1 VSQRGASIN
10 TTTINYGFTIQYSLP
25 YFKSHVSEISNDFV
39 KHLIP
44 ITEAVFSTP
53 IANATPGTWATTGTI
68 QPSVIFL
75 ADTWQIAL
83 EAVIPVNGASGHRIG
98 VVSELH
104 FFLDDIFPDR
114 PGKPLFT
121 PILIGAK

>member
-1 VSQRGASIN
+1 MSQSGASIN

-53 IANATPGTWATTGTI
+53 IANATPGTWATTGI
-68 QPSVIFL
+68 QPGVIFL
-75 ADTWQIAL
+75 ADTW
-83 EAVIPVNGASGHRIG
+83 
-98 VVSELH
+98 
-104 FFLDDIFPDR
+104 
-114 PGKPLFT
+114 
-121 PILIGAK
+121 

>member
-53 IANATPGTWATTGTI
+53 IANATPGTWATTGI
-68 QPSVIFL
+68 QPGVIF

-83 EAVIPVNGASGHRIG
+83 EAVIPVNGASGLGIG

-104 FFLDDIFPDR
+104 FFLDDMFSDR
-114 PGKPLFT
+114 PGKPLVT

>member
-1 VSQRGASIN
+1 MSQRGASIN
-10 TTTINYGFTIQYSLP
+10 TTTINYGFTIHYSLP

-53 IANATPGTWATTGTI
+53 IANATPGTWATTGI
-68 QPSVIFL
+68 QPGVIFL

-83 EAVIPVNGASGHRIG
+83 EAVIPRR
-98 VVSELH
+98 E
-104 FFLDDIFPDR
+104 R
-114 PGKPLFT
+114 PWNRRR
-121 PILIGAK
+121 

>member
-1 VSQRGASIN
+1 VSQRGAPIN
-10 TTTINYGFTIQYSLP
+10 ATTINYGFTIQYSLP

-53 IANATPGTWATTGTI
+53 IANATPGTWATTGI
-68 QPSVIFL
+68 QPGVIF

-83 EAVIPVNGASGHRIG
+83 EAVIPVNGASGHGIG

-114 PGKPLFT
+114 PGKPLVT